1 MRTHDRGVEPL
12 SFYKA
17 LAEQTRL
24 LSLLLV
30 EAEGELCVCELMVA
44 LDLPQPHVSRHL
56 AQLRKSGVLADRRQG
71 QWVFYRLHPLL
82 PGWMR
87 EVLHLTRNNST
98 QLLQAPLGRL
108 LAMADRPPTGVACC
122 DDATSDH
129 GIGQHSA

>member
-1 MRTHDRGVEPL
+1 MSTHHTGVQSL

-30 EAEGELCVCELMVA
+30 DAEGELCVCELMVA

-82 PGWMR
+82 PDWMR
-87 EVLHLTRNNST
+87 EVLHLTRKNST
-98 QLLQAPLGRL
+98 QLLQAPLARL
-108 LAMADRPPTGVACC
+108 QAMADRPPAGGACC
-122 DDATSDH
+122 SESISDR
-129 GIGQHSA
+129 GIGAT